1 MGIRDSAQEKGKRN
15 SQDDGEMTAIH
26 HIQRANSLIWRRM
39 VGAKN
44 GNLQRKNGSN
54 RLFNIIILREV
65 LQISQRLFFINKS

>member
-44 GNLQRKNGSN
+44 GNLQRKN
-54 RLFNIIILREV
+54 
-65 LQISQRLFFINKS
+65 